1 MNKLRKIL
9 AFIRALLGFLLNF
22 KKKRLDGKEEENE
35 PVPPASGGQEMFPA
49 IVQPALPSL
58 VPDGIGPA
66 GFVGGPFGGRV
77 GVFGSPVDTLGVR
90 KRSGEKLRQCYRQQL
105 AITAGYS
112 LLLYAAG
119 SCLVKMIGVS
129 FNP

>member
-1 MNKLRKIL
+1 MNKLRQIL
-9 AFIRALLGFLLNF
+9 QFIKVLLGFLLNF
-22 KKKRLDGKEEENE
+22 KKKHEKNEKQEEVATPGN
-35 PVPPASGGQEMFPA
+35 
-49 IVQPALPSL
+49 QPEVACVLPG
-58 VPDGIGPA
+58 DTGDD
-66 GFVGGPFGGRV
+66 GFVGGPYRNRPGLDRG
-77 GVFGSPVDTLGVR
+77 PVDTLGVR
-90 KRSGEKLRQCYRQQL
+90 KRFERELRQRYRQQL

>member
-22 KKKRLDGKEEENE
+22 KKKRPDGKEEENE

-90 KRSGEKLRQCYRQQL
+90 KRFRGRFRKQL
-105 AITAGYS
+105 TVAAGYT
-112 LLLYAAG
+112 LMLCAVG
-119 SCLVKMIGVS
+119 SCLVKMMR
-129 FNP
+129 